1 MTMTDK
7 QTSTAD
13 GLRERG
19 GSQLND
25 LLMERLR
32 EEPNYVSDEGKIK
45 KWVVAEEARNYS
57 PTLIALLLRD
67 EKLCDT
73 FFVEVAGAKVF
84 KMESF
89 LRFVEQKNFL
99 SDSYTRFSQ
108 KIGLQIGGRFMNQRN
123 EVELVF
129 PYKDCILEG
138 GQTKEDQKR
147 NEIFFNQ
154 TLAQDEIT
162 QLLEPKVLTNAVRY
176 DVDGE
181 HKIESLLLNDN
192 YLIKGNNL
200 FVLSSL
206 RKKLYAKVK
215 LIFIDPPYNTGSDG
229 FGYNDRFNHSTWLTF
244 MRNRLEVAR
253 QMLTEDGT
261 LCMTIDHNELGYVLV
276 LTDEVFGKE
285 NLKNIITV
293 KRGSVTGAKVIN
305 PGVVNLSD
313 YVLIYARNSSAWKP
327 NRVLRA
333 KGRDD
338 RYNQFITHY
347 EEGYKNWTFQPL
359 ADAFAYSLQTTKEK
373 LKRALGSRYEE
384 KLNEFV
390 IANADRVMQFATL
403 DDKNISQAARELK
416 QQSIANP
423 TIVYKMEREGK
434 STYYVLNGKLML
446 FVKDRLIETDGVKS
460 FSEPISDIW
469 DDVLPNDLHNE
480 GGVIFKKG
488 KKPEK
493 LLYRIMQLTTNE
505 GDLVLDY
512 HLGSGTTAAVA
523 LKCNRR
529 FIGIEQ
535 MDYGENDSYQRLKNV
550 VGHHKGSGIEYDTR
564 GVSPETGWHG
574 GGSFVY
580 LELKRYNQLFID
592 EIEKAQNTDNLI
604 DIWEQ
609 MKARAFF
616 RFNIEMQKM
625 DDGIE
630 DFKALTLEEQ
640 KRMLCSLLDMNQLYV
655 NCSDMDDADAGVTE
669 EEKRITKAFY
679 GEE

>member
-1 MTMTDK
+1 MANGQSNIVTTK
-7 QTSTAD
+7 
-13 GLRERG
+13 ERG
-19 GSQLND
+19 GSRLNN
-25 LLMERLR
+25 LLMERLKD
-32 EEPNYVSDEGKIK
+32 EPNYVSDEGKVK
-45 KWVVAEEARNYS
+45 KWVVAEEARKYS
-57 PTLIALLLRD
+57 PTLIALLLKD
-67 EKLCDT
+67 EKLRDT
-73 FFVEVAGAKVF
+73 FFTEVTGAMVF
-84 KMESF
+84 KLESF
-89 LRFVEQKNFL
+89 LQFIEQKNYL
-99 SDSYTRFSQ
+99 SDSYTRYSQ

-181 HKIESLLLNDN
+181 HEVDSLNANDN

-200 FVLSSL
+200 LVLSSL

-244 MRNRLEVAR
+244 MRNRLEAAR

-261 LCMTIDHNELGYVLV
+261 LCMTIDHNELGYAL
-276 LTDEVFGKE
+276 LLMDEVFGKE
-285 NLKNIITV
+285 NLKNIITA

-327 NRVLRA
+327 NRVLRS

-338 RYNQFITHY
+338 RYNQFIVNY
-347 EEGYKNWTFQPL
+347 EKGYKSWTFQSL

-384 KLNEFV
+384 KLNKFV
-390 IANADRVMQFATL
+390 IANADRVIRFAAL

-416 QQSIANP
+416 RISKASPN
-423 TIVYKMEREGK
+423 TIFTMERKEK
-434 STYYVLNGKLML
+434 LDYYVVNGQLIL
-446 FVKDRLIETDGVKS
+446 FAKDRLMDIDGVKT

-505 GDLVLDY
+505 DDLVLDY

-523 LKCNRR
+523 LKCKRR

-535 MDYGENDSYQRLKNV
+535 MDYGENDSFQRLKNV
-550 VGHHKGSGIEYDTR
+550 IGYHKGNGIEYDTR
-564 GVSPETGWHG
+564 GVSAETGWCG

-580 LELKRYNQLFID
+580 LELKRYNQLFFD
-592 EIEKAQNTDNLI
+592 EIEKAQTTDELI
-604 DIWEQ
+604 VIWEQ

-616 RFNIEMQKM
+616 RFNVEMQKL
-625 DDGIE
+625 DDDIE
-630 DFKALTLEEQ
+630 GFKALTLEEQ
-640 KRMLCSLLDMNQLYV
+640 KQLLCSLLDMNQLYV
-655 NCSDMDDADAGVTE
+655 NYSDMDDAEAGVTE
-669 EEKRITKAFY
+669 DEKRITKAFY

>member
-1 MTMTDK
+1 MANEQANK
-7 QTSTAD
+7 
-13 GLRERG
+13 ERG
-19 GSQLND
+19 GSRLND
-25 LLMERLR
+25 RLMERLT
-32 EEPNYVSDEGKIK
+32 EEPNYVSDEGKVK
-45 KWVVAEEARNYS
+45 KWVVAEEACNYS
-57 PTLIALLLRD
+57 PTLLALLLKD
-67 EKLCDT
+67 EQLRET
-73 FFVEVAGAKVF
+73 FFVETAEALVF
-84 KMESF
+84 KTEAF
-89 LRFVEQKNFL
+89 LQFIEQKNYL
-99 SDSYTRFSQ
+99 SDSYTRYSQ

-162 QLLEPKVLTNAVRY
+162 QLLEPKVLTNALRC
-176 DVDGE
+176 DADGE
-181 HKIESLLLNDN
+181 HTVCSLYPNDS

-200 FVLSSL
+200 LILSSL

-253 QMLTEDGT
+253 QLLPDDGT
-261 LCMTIDHNELGYVLV
+261 LCMTIDHNELGYALV
-276 LTDEVFGKE
+276 LMDEVFGKE

-313 YVLIYARNSSAWKP
+313 YVLIYARNSSSWKP

-338 RYNQFITHY
+338 RYNQFIINF
-347 EEGYKNWTFQPL
+347 EEGYEKWSFMPL
-359 ADAFAYSLQTTKEK
+359 ADAFADAMQTTKEK
-373 LKRALGSRYEE
+373 LKRTLGSRYEE

-390 IANADRVMQFATL
+390 IANAERVIRFAAL

-416 QQSIANP
+416 QRSKSNP
-423 TIVYKMEREGK
+423 DIVFTIERK
-434 STYYVLNGKLML
+434 DKLDYFVKNGQLIL
-446 FVKDRLIETDGVKS
+446 FVKDRLIEIDGAKT

-493 LLYRIMQLTTNE
+493 LLLRIIQLTTNE

-523 LKCNRR
+523 MKCKRR

-535 MDYGENDSYQRLKNV
+535 MDYGENDSFQRLKNV
-550 VGHHKGSGIEYDTR
+550 IGRNKGDSIEYDTR
-564 GVSPETGWHG
+564 GVTGETGWHG

-580 LELKRYNQLFID
+580 LELKRYNQKFID
-592 EIEKAQNTDNLI
+592 EIEEAQSTDELI
-604 DIWEQ
+604 AIWEQ

-616 RFNIEMQKM
+616 RFNVEMQKL
-625 DDGIE
+625 DDDME
-630 DFKALTLEEQ
+630 NFKALTLEEQ
-640 KRMLCSLLDMNQLYV
+640 KQMLCSLLDMNQLYV
-655 NCSDMDDADAGVTE
+655 NLSDMEDAEAGVTE

>member
-1 MTMTDK
+1 MADK
-7 QTSTAD
+7 GTSKT
-13 GLRERG
+13 GGIKQRG

-25 LLMERLR
+25 LLMERLM
-32 EEPNYVSDEGKIK
+32 EEPNYVSDEGKVK

-57 PTLIALLLRD
+57 PVLLALLLKD
-67 EKLCDT
+67 EKLRKTFFTEVVGATVFKLDT
-73 FFVEVAGAKVF
+73 FLQF
-84 KMESF
+84 M
-89 LRFVEQKNFL
+89 EQKNFL
-99 SDSYTRFSQ
+99 SDSYTRYTQ

-176 DVDGE
+176 DADGE
-181 HKIESLLLNDN
+181 HLPNSLYPHDN
-192 YLIKGNNL
+192 YLIRGNNL
-200 FVLSSL
+200 LVLSSL
-206 RKKLYAKVK
+206 RKMLYAKVK

-244 MRNRLEVAR
+244 MRNRLEVAHK
-253 QMLTEDGT
+253 MLTEDGS
-261 LCMTIDHNELGYVLV
+261 LCMTIDHNELGYALV
-276 LTDEVFGKE
+276 LMNEVFGKE

-327 NRVLRA
+327 NKVLRA
-333 KGRDD
+333 KGRDE
-338 RYNQFITHY
+338 RYNQFIVNY
-347 EEGYKNWTFQPL
+347 EEDYKSWKFQPL

-373 LKRALGSRYEE
+373 LKRALRSRYEE

-403 DDKNISQAARELK
+403 DDKNISQAARDLK

-423 TIVYKMEREGK
+423 TTIYKMEREGK

-446 FVKDRLIETDGVKS
+446 FVKDRLLEIDGVKT

-488 KKPEK
+488 KKQEK

-529 FIGIEQ
+529 FIGVEQ
-535 MDYGENDSYQRLKNV
+535 IDYGENDSYQRLKNV
-550 VGHHKGSGIEYDTR
+550 VGIRRGNCIEYDSR
-564 GVSPETGWHG
+564 GVSSETGWHG

-592 EIEKAQNTDNLI
+592 EIEKAQTTGELI
-604 DIWEQ
+604 AIWEQ

-616 RFNIEMQKM
+616 RFNVEMQKM
-625 DDGIE
+625 DDDMEG
-630 DFKALTLEEQ
+630 FKALTLEEQ
-640 KRMLCSLLDMNQLYV
+640 KQMLCSLLDMNQLYV
-655 NCSDMDDADAGVTE
+655 NCSDMDDAEAGVTE
-669 EEKRITKAFY
+669 EEKRITKTFY